1 MIFVQVKGA
10 DDDGSLYSVRLNT
23 GALAVTLGRALHS
36 DSSDSGG
43 TALTPAG
50 GPTLRGPDGRVA

>member
-43 TALTPAG
+43 TALTP
-50 GPTLRGPDGRVA
+50 RGWPYLTRP